1 MAYGDLAEVA
11 RPSQARYPFGLPMT
25 HVPRPEL
32 PLGAR
37 LLIAPMLAV
46 ALLWTFAGSAAAY
59 VERSDGHDARSRP
72 QPPPIG
78 YDISYP
84 QCGGPYPANPAF
96 GIVGVNR
103 GIVFSANPCLGGG
116 PNGASQLAWAGLNA
130 QFYANTGNPGPQL
143 SSHWPNGQTTPRA
156 CATAAKPDPDTAD
169 CAYDYG
175 WNAAADSYANAVA
188 AYVSLGW
195 ADPGAART
203 PVDNHWWLDV
213 ETANSWRDDQSLN
226 VAALQGA
233 VDYLESVGAASVG
246 MYSSPRMWS
255 QVVGGSSAF
264 GTLPSWVAGAV
275 TLKGAK
281 NGCGGAGL
289 TGGAIQLT
297 QYLSNGFDA
306 DYPC

>member
-1 MAYGDLAEVA
+1 MD
-11 RPSQARYPFGLPMT
+11 RYPFGLPMT

-32 PLGAR
+32 SLGAR

-46 ALLWTFAGSAAAY
+46 ALLWTVAGAVAAH
-59 VERSDGHDARSRP
+59 VESTDGNDARSKP
-72 QPPPIG
+72 APPTIG

-103 GIVFSANPCLGGG
+103 GIVFSANPCLGAGS
-116 PNGASQLAWAGLNA
+116 GASQLAWAGPNA
-130 QFYANTGNPGPQL
+130 QLYANTGNPGPQL
-143 SSHWPNGQTTPRA
+143 SSHWPNGQTAPRE
-156 CATAAKPDPDTAD
+156 CATAAEPDPDTVD

-175 WNAAADSYANAVA
+175 WNAAADSYAKAVA

-195 ADPGAART
+195 ADPGSIRT
-203 PVDNHWWLDV
+203 PVANHWWLDV

-226 VAALQGA
+226 VAALEGA
-233 VDYLESVGAASVG
+233 VDYLASAGAVSVGI
-246 MYSSPRMWS
+246 YSSPRMWS

-264 GTLPSWVAGAV
+264 ATLPSWVAGAS
-275 TLKGAK
+275 TLKGAT
-281 NGCGGAGL
+281 NGCGGPGL

-297 QYLSNGFDA
+297 QYIRNGFDA
-306 DYPC
+306 DHPC